1 MTDNN
6 SSTKN
11 NESVITP
18 TRPGRNRAPIEGNI
32 SLRERP
38 WCGKINLRGNPNDA
52 QFLNA
57 AGEALGMPL
66 PVDAGTTS
74 VGTSAAGGT
83 SADTS
88 AASSEIIFWLGP
100 DEWLLHCD
108 LERTETLLQK
118 LSAKLTP
125 TSIHHA
131 ATVVTDYYTVLE
143 LKGENA
149 GAVLARGCPLDT
161 HARRF
166 KATHCAQTRF
176 GNASILLYKPDAEPS
191 FHLQVRWS
199 FTEYVWDYLAKV
211 IDTL

>member
-1 MTDNN
+1 MADN
-6 SSTKN
+6 SVTKN
-11 NESVITP
+11 IPPTVTP
-18 TRPGRNRAPIEGNI
+18 TRPGWNRTPIEGNI

-38 WCGKINLRGNPNDA
+38 WCGKINLRGNPKDA

-74 VGTSAAGGT
+74 ANTSAG
-83 SADTS
+83 DTS
-88 AASSEIIFWLGP
+88 TANDEIIFWLGP

-118 LSAKLTP
+118 LSAKLAP

-143 LKGENA
+143 LNGENA